1 MHQSIRLRILPNP
14 GQKTITMS
22 GKRLKELEQ
31 KYNIEKKKHPTVS
44 FASFIAES
52 ALMELERRQIIR
64 EAFFISLID
73 IHEDVITLKDARNR
87 DKFIEVQI
95 KNNRIKCLTDNKQ
108 ECIHVGF
115 VLALPEVRK
124 ALKEQ
129 G

>member
-1 MHQSIRLRILPNP
+1 MHQSIRLLILPNP
-14 GQKTITMS
+14 GQKTITLS
-22 GKRLKELEQ
+22 GKRLEELEQ

-64 EAFFISLID
+64 EASFISLIG
-73 IHEDVITLKDARNR
+73 IHEDIITLKDARNR

-95 KNNRIKCLTDNKQ
+95 KNKKPKCLTDNKQ

-124 ALKEQ
+124 ALK
-129 G
+129 